1 MIIDSVTDDK
11 IKSWLEM
18 PKRTRTAN
26 DARKVEK
33 PGHDQ
38 WNLIVESENGEVL
51 FEIYRRQNQ
60 RFPNDFSCGIST
72 VLTSGDTL
80 TLRRYNGPS
89 HVHHNNPL
97 ENEKFRECCHIHE
110 ATERYIIGGYKPEKY
125 AIPSEEFKNLKEAF
139 RLLLKQC
146 NVTFIGEE
154 PNLFNQ

>member
-11 IKSWLEM
+11 IKLWLEM

-38 WNLIVESENGEVL
+38 WNLVVESENGEVL

-60 RFPNDFSCGIST
+60 TFANDYSCGIST
-72 VLTSGDTL
+72 VLTSGDVL

-89 HVHHNNPL
+89 HAHHNPL
-97 ENEKFRECCHIHE
+97 EKERFRACCHIHQ
-110 ATERYIIGGYKPEKY
+110 ATERYIVSGYKADKY
-125 AIPSEEFKNLKEAF
+125 ATPSKEFKDLNEAF

-146 NVTFIGEE
+146 NVSFAGEE